1 MTLKELYIACDN
13 LDGFEDVYIHNI
25 GKTLMDYY
33 PAGELLDSVVNSFLV
48 KGKKVEVWL
57 K

>member
-25 GKTLMDYY
+25 GKTLMDCY
-33 PAGELLDSVVNSFLV
+33 PAGELLDSVVDIFLV